1 VDIFGR
7 SRFFDPLL
15 SIIKGDWGN
24 FLAETISSEE
34 LKDIRKH
41 KQTGRPLGDMSFVS
55 NLKHLLG
62 RELRP
67 RKPGRKPKKSD
78 N

>member
-1 VDIFGR
+1 LVNV
-7 SRFFDPLL
+7 DPLL
-15 SIIKGDWGN
+15 SIIKGDWGD
-24 FLAETISSEE
+24 FLAEAISPAE
-34 LKDIRKH
+34 LDDIRKH
-41 KQTGRPLGDMSFVS
+41 EQTGRPLGDVSFVS
-55 NLKHLLG
+55 QMEHLLG